1 MPGWSSSGNIRPAS
15 SKIMSPLHSKAV
27 MFLPMASRPPSGMI
41 LSFAFGSLPAFE
53 PRRGFRPPEGAS
65 LAAAVSPRESCGRL
79 RSRFTRLKE
88 VLFLRRSLLRRL
100 AFLPLPPSVQPFC
113 FSWFSLVIQCLF
125 LKVVTRKNADPRAS
139 GRRRIFNGG
148 RF

>member
-1 MPGWSSSGNIRPAS
+1 
-15 SKIMSPLHSKAV
+15 
-27 MFLPMASRPPSGMI
+27 MI

-53 PRRGFRPPEGAS
+53 PRRGFRLPEGTS
-65 LAAAVSPRESCGRL
+65 LAVAVSPRESCGRL
-79 RSRFTRLKE
+79 RSRVHPLE
-88 VLFLRRSLLRRL
+88 GGVVLAAIVVAPVGVLAAAALRAAVLLLL
-100 AFLPLPPSVQPFC
+100 A
-113 FSWFSLVIQCLF
+113 FSLVIQCLF